1 MHFCTPPSSPP
12 PPSLPPLGR
21 SAPVVKDTSQ
31 RVVSFP
37 DPLAVLKGGGSRDE
51 TSHTGYSRCIKDHP
65 TPYHGN
71 KPHVCVHSN
80 VPIGAVLQPAYR
92 DSTACLMTSEGHRRK
107 TDPLCTTPSSPSP
120 PSSPPLGRPAPD
132 ASAVARRT

>member
-1 MHFCTPPSSPP
+1 MQNELNAHAFLY
-12 PPSLPPLGR
+12 PSLFASSWEISSCSKRYKPTCSLVPR
-21 SAPVVKDTSQ
+21 PSCSVE
-31 RVVSFP
+31 
-37 DPLAVLKGGGSRDE
+37 GGSGDE
-51 TSHTGYSRCIKDHP
+51 TSHTGYRRCIKDHP

-107 TDPLCTTPSSPSP
+107 TDPLCTP

-132 ASAVARRT
+132 ASAVARRM

>member
-1 MHFCTPPSSPP
+1 MHFCTPPSS
-12 PPSLPPLGR
+12 PPLGR

-37 DPLAVLKGGGSRDE
+37 DPLAVLKGGSGDE
-51 TSHTGYSRCIKDHP
+51 TSHTGYRRCIKDHP

-80 VPIGAVLQPAYR
+80 IPIGAVLQPAYR

-107 TDPLCTTPSSPSP
+107 TDPLCTP